1 MNYINATKVLPKEL
15 INEIQQYITGD
26 YLYIPVKNKRQP
38 WGAKTGSKSLLMKR
52 NQQIYTAF
60 LAGTSIKKLAK
71 QFFLSES
78 SIRKIL
84 TSFEN

>member
-38 WGAKTGSKSLLMKR
+38 WGAKTGSKSL
-52 NQQIYTAF
+52 
-60 LAGTSIKKLAK
+60 
-71 QFFLSES
+71 
-78 SIRKIL
+78 
-84 TSFEN
+84 

>member
-38 WGAKTGSKSLLMKR
+38 WGL
-52 NQQIYTAF
+52 
-60 LAGTSIKKLAK
+60 KLEV
-71 QFFLSES
+71 SPC
-78 SIRKIL
+78 
-84 TSFEN
+84 

>member
-15 INEIQQYITGD
+15 INEIQHYITGD
-26 YLYIPVKNKRQP
+26 YLYIPVKNERQP
-38 WGAKTGSKSLLMKR
+38 WGSKTGSKALLIKR
-52 NQQIYTAF
+52 NQQIHKAF
-60 LAGTSIKKLAK
+60 LQGASIKDLAK

-84 TSFEN
+84 TAFES